1 MEDVAEERRR
11 RESMARRAERIMR
24 GFGIDEE
31 EQGREW
37 DEGMLSFSFLFF
49 GCCRIANE
57 SIDTAAQLDEF
68 LSQEQELEAA
78 EMERLEMLEIEQQ
91 Q

>member
-1 MEDVAEERRR
+1 
-11 RESMARRAERIMR
+11 
-24 GFGIDEE
+24 
-31 EQGREW
+31 
-37 DEGMLSFSFLFF
+37 MLSD
-49 GCCRIANE
+49 ANE

-91 Q
+91 QQQGQNRSVAAGSYSDDDEYDDIFMDLAGPITQSQGMDLSSG

>member
-1 MEDVAEERRR
+1 MSD
-11 RESMARRAERIMR
+11 
-24 GFGIDEE
+24 
-31 EQGREW
+31 
-37 DEGMLSFSFLFF
+37 
-49 GCCRIANE
+49 ANG

-91 Q
+91 QQGQNRSVAAGSYSDDDEYDDIFMDLAGPIAQSQGMDLSSG